1 MKKRNQVIAIGIIL
15 AIISIG
21 YFVSSLSGTKKA
33 PSEVPVSQLAKQ
45 LEQRQVATLTLEAE
59 RILIDLKDGAT
70 EFTNKESSANLN
82 DYLALYGVGP
92 DELRNVV
99 IKVGKSSNSNFWLA
113 VISTVAPFLIVLLI
127 FGFLFFSMRQA
138 TGANT
143 KALSFGQSNPRLG
156 QEGNKRTTF
165 VDVAGYKE
173 AKQELWEVVEF
184 LKDPERFKKLGAE
197 IPRGVL
203 LVGPP
208 GTGKTLLAKAVAG
221 EANVPFFIISG
232 SEFVEMFVGVGASRV
247 RDLFNRAKA
256 SAPAI
261 IFIDEI
267 DAVGRYRGAGLGG
280 GQDEREQTLNQI
292 LVEMDGFGTNTNI
305 IIIAATNRPD
315 TLDPALLRPGRFD
328 RHVILDRPDV
338 SERKEILEV
347 HGKSKILGPDIDF
360 DKIARS
366 TPGFVGADLYNLLNE
381 AAILAARNNK
391 KHIEMID
398 VTQSIEKVI
407 LGPERS
413 ARILSDE
420 EKKIVAFHEAGHALL
435 SHVLPQCDPVQKIS
449 IISRG
454 MALGY
459 TWMMP
464 EQDRKLK
471 SKTKFEQEISALLGG
486 YVAEKMIFNEI
497 TTGAHDDLKKATEM
511 ARQMV
516 TSYGMSEKFGPVI
529 FGEKEELVF
538 LGKEIG
544 EQKNYS
550 EKTAALI
557 DHEVSSLIANSY
569 KQAVDLLKKYK
580 KNLQIIAERLI
591 IKETLD
597 AEEFKHAFAG
607 TAS

>member
-1 MKKRNQVIAIGIIL
+1 
-15 AIISIG
+15 
-21 YFVSSLSGTKKA
+21 
-33 PSEVPVSQLAKQ
+33 
-45 LEQRQVATLTLEAE
+45 
-59 RILIDLKDGAT
+59 
-70 EFTNKESSANLN
+70 
-82 DYLALYGVGP
+82 
-92 DELRNVV
+92 
-99 IKVGKSSNSNFWLA
+99 
-113 VISTVAPFLIVLLI
+113 
-127 FGFLFFSMRQA
+127 
-138 TGANT
+138 
-143 KALSFGQSNPRLG
+143 
-156 QEGNKRTTF
+156 
-165 VDVAGYKE
+165 
-173 AKQELWEVVEF
+173 
-184 LKDPERFKKLGAE
+184 
-197 IPRGVL
+197 
-203 LVGPP
+203 
-208 GTGKTLLAKAVAG
+208 
-221 EANVPFFIISG
+221 
-232 SEFVEMFVGVGASRV
+232 
-247 RDLFNRAKA
+247 
-256 SAPAI
+256 
-261 IFIDEI
+261 
-267 DAVGRYRGAGLGG
+267 
-280 GQDEREQTLNQI
+280 
-292 LVEMDGFGTNTNI
+292 
-305 IIIAATNRPD
+305 
-315 TLDPALLRPGRFD
+315 
-328 RHVILDRPDV
+328 
-338 SERKEILEV
+338 
-347 HGKSKILGPDIDF
+347 
-360 DKIARS
+360 
-366 TPGFVGADLYNLLNE
+366 
-381 AAILAARNNK
+381 
-391 KHIEMID
+391 MID

-435 SHVLPQCDPVQKIS
+435 AHVLPQCDPVQKIS